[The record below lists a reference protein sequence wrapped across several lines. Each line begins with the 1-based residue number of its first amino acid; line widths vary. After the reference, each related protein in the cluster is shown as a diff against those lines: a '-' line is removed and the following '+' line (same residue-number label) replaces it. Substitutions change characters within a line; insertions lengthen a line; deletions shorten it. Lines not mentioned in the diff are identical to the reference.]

1 MKLKSH
7 LRLNRGEERPA
18 GRTRSRLVTLA
29 TAATFILG
37 FAGFGL
43 AMTAGPALAD
53 PTCQEIAA
61 GSDTIQDVMNQYSVD
76 LTGNLLC
83 SYNATDPVSNAA
95 LGTISYVRGPNA
107 TQPQTT
113 CTYTRA
119 NGSGDGQIA
128 LRESINSGTT
138 AAPYGT
144 AAPVG
149 CVDIARSSSSPSGSG
164 AQSTSGAL
172 IFIPFA
178 EDAVTGAIGPAAG
191 GTVGGIFGN
200 VTTVAT
206 SLTTANMFTLA
217 DLKNL
222 YTNCQEVTEGGVTY
236 WPFETGVTQP
246 SGTQRI
252 DLYVPQ
258 SGSGTRNFWASTL
271 DFSNSAL
278 TPCITAT
285 IDQGSMSGQSVE
297 EHDGAA
303 VGTDTDGYMPFSIA
317 QWISQ
322 SKHTAGGA
330 IDLDRRY
337 GAVLQDIGGTA
348 PFTGTVP
355 NESMN
360 AAFPV
365 NREVYNVVEGCRV
378 TSSAP
383 LPFTGATCS
392 IDSNLQSMLVG
403 GGSSLCQDALTI
415 INYGFALLPNANEPD
430 ACGSTATSLWA
441 YPPPV

>member
-7 LRLNRGEERPA
+7 RPDRGEERQ
-18 GRTRSRLVTLA
+18 GRSRSRLMSLV
-29 TAATFILG
+29 TAATLTLG

-76 LTGNLLC
+76 LAGNLLC
-83 SYNATDPVSNAA
+83 SYNAIDPVS
-95 LGTISYVRGPNA
+95 GTAGANISYVRGLNA
-107 TQPQTT
+107 TQPATT
-113 CTYTRA
+113 CTYTRP
-119 NGSGDGQIA
+119 NGSTQGQIA
-128 LRESINSGTT
+128 LRESINSATT
-138 AAPYGT
+138 ASPPLT
-144 AAPVG
+144 TVAPVG
-149 CVDIARSSSSPSGSG
+149 CVDIGRSSSSPSSTN

-178 EDAVTGAIGPAAG
+178 LDAVAGSTGPATG
-191 GTVGGIFGN
+191 GTVQGINGPE
-200 VTTVAT
+200 TTVAT
-206 SLTTANMFTLA
+206 NLTTTGMFTET
-217 DLKNL
+217 DLVNL
-222 YTNCQEVTEGGVTY
+222 YKNCTNVTEGGVTY
-236 WPFETGVTQP
+236 NPNTASAGQ
-246 SGTQRI
+246 QQI

-258 SGSGTRNFWASTL
+258 PGSGTRNFWANTL
-271 DFSNSAL
+271 GFSNSTL
-278 TPCITAT
+278 PPCVHDHIVAGADT
-285 IDQGSMSGQSVE
+285 GQAVE
-297 EHDGAA
+297 EHNGTA
-303 VGTDTDGYMPFSIA
+303 VSTDANGYGPFSIA

-322 SKHTAGGA
+322 SKHTTGDA

-337 GAVLQDIGGTA
+337 GAVLQDINGIA

-360 AAFPV
+360 GNFPI

-392 IDSNLQSMLVG
+392 IDPNLQSMLVSG
-403 GGSSLCQDALTI
+403 NSSLCQDVLTI
-415 INYGFALLPNANEPD
+415 LNYGFSQLPVASQPD
-430 ACGSTATSLWA
+430 QCGSIATSLWA
-441 YPPPV
+441 YPAPV